1 MDFGRIKRV
10 CHGISKPVDM
20 LCSTVSAPFFLFV
33 GHSVGHTAF
42 NLACGCRFISLET
55 RSTERIP
62 PVSLS
67 KRKQP
72 VDLRLKIVA
81 VIDNFLVTV
90 PLFNSLSLPFTVLCA
105 ITKGADAMAKR

>member
-1 MDFGRIKRV
+1 M
-10 CHGISKPVDM
+10 ISSPADTLFSV
-20 LCSTVSAPFFLFV
+20 VSAPFFLLV
-33 GHSVGHTAF
+33 GHGVGHTAF
-42 NLACGCRFISLET
+42 NLACGCRFIRLET

>member
-1 MDFGRIKRV
+1 M
-10 CHGISKPVDM
+10 
-20 LCSTVSAPFFLFV
+20 
-33 GHSVGHTAF
+33 
-42 NLACGCRFISLET
+42 
-55 RSTERIP
+55 
-62 PVSLS
+62 SLS